1 MACICVRRNA
11 CHSSNFS
18 IFDNWDWRLET
29 IFLSRP
35 RTGMW
40 CVLHQVPSARN
51 RSFPVSPPPLL
62 STHLPAASPPSSP
75 QPAERRGGGGGRE
88 RFPPLSISHTARI
101 PADKKEGPDVAC
113 RTLLP
118 LLRKGFSFKKH
129 PPVLFGILPQGPN
142 CLLER
147 VESGKI
153 ELPPPKKKVP
163 GIPASISGRKSREK
177 TNIGSGKVGP
187 KHKQPKKE
195 RGRLEPK
202 TSEERER
209 EREREELREGGGES
223 HKHQAGGDQPAK
235 GFDKL
240 SLADRIF

>member
-1 MACICVRRNA
+1 MYYIRCLLRATGRFRSPPLL
-11 CHSSNFS
+11 SSPHIS
-18 IFDNWDWRLET
+18 QQ
-29 IFLSRP
+29 
-35 RTGMW
+35 
-40 CVLHQVPSARN
+40 H
-51 RSFPVSPPPLL
+51 PPPLL
-62 STHLPAASPPSSP
+62 PPASG
-75 QPAERRGGGGGRE
+75 AERSRRGKGAL
-88 RFPPLSISHTARI
+88 PPLSISHTARI
-101 PADKKEGPDVAC
+101 PADKKEGPNVAC

-147 VESGKI
+147 KVAKLNS
-153 ELPPPKKKVP
+153 PPQKKKVP

-209 EREREELREGGGES
+209 KRERGV
-223 HKHQAGGDQPAK
+223 AGRGRRVP
-235 GFDKL
+235 
-240 SLADRIF
+240 